1 MPAQRKPVRDD
12 VRRGGQLAKI
22 HIAKSWAVKT
32 LGMSGGDYRALV
44 GDVMSETGDACP
56 AGEKPSARFL
66 SDRGRV
72 TLLARFRGLGW
83 PDPKG
88 HLYDRPAEPTTPARR
103 TGKTNGRYL
112 VADGPLMIVQAQ
124 ADYLAHLEDLAEWTP
139 DPSRLLG
146 FIQRQIGKPSMVGSL
161 TRAEATVILTGLE
174 YVVGIKN
181 PRTKNQ
187 QARWGKVAEEERERA
202 RARREAEA
210 GA

>member
-1 MPAQRKPVRDD
+1 MAAQRKPTRDD
-12 VRRGGQLAKI
+12 ARRGGQLAKI

-32 LGMSGGDYRALV
+32 LGMAGGDYRALV
-44 GDVMSETGDACP
+44 GDVMSEVGDTCP
-56 AGEKPSARFL
+56 PGENPSARFL

-88 HLYDRPAEPTTPARR
+88 DLYDRPAAPAGPGRR
-103 TGKTNGRYL
+103 KGKTNGRYL
-112 VADGPLMIVQAQ
+112 VSGARGMIVQAQ
-124 ADYLAHLEDLAEWTP
+124 ADYLAHLEDLADWTS
-139 DPSRLLG
+139 DPKRLIG
-146 FIQRQIGKPSMVGSL
+146 FIERQVSKPSMVTSL

-202 RARREAEA
+202 RARRAAEA